1 MTSRDTCIQLSSCQ
15 GKINMAGEILNALKH
30 VKNISKNQATFERT
44 YSIMKKTNKN
54 LTENELENV
63 TKNKVDKKP
72 S

>member
-1 MTSRDTCIQLSSCQ
+1 MTSRDTCIQLPSCQ

-30 VKNISKNQATFERT
+30 VKNISKNQATFERI